1 MILQKPLGWLQRF
14 LYSVERGELPF
25 PNPVIEIGQDW
36 PLEFLRVSQTF
47 ATIAGTLSP
56 TIYAPGEEKHG
67 LVWTL
72 SGFRSAAGVFPAT
85 DVMGLNFVTR
95 EGTAVRL
102 ISFEAGAD
110 ALDHVPL
117 IGSSVVPAAATA
129 QLSGVSPVYVPPGA
143 SLQYIHTSV
152 AGGLNGILLMVV
164 LERLKSYPLRL
175 P

>member
-36 PLEFLRVSQTF
+36 PLEFLRQTTSS
-47 ATIAGTLSP
+47 ATIAGTISP
-56 TIYAPGEEKHG
+56 TVYAPGEEKHG
-67 LVWTL
+67 LVWTM
-72 SGFRSAAGVFPAT
+72 SAFRSAAGQFPVT

-95 EGTAVRL
+95 ENTAVRM
-102 ISFEAGAD
+102 ISYEAGTLT
-110 ALDHVPL
+110 LDHVPL
-117 IGSSVVPAAATA
+117 IGSAAVPGGSGIQVVGL
-129 QLSGVSPVYVPPGA
+129 QPVYVPPGA

-152 AGGLNGILLMVV
+152 AGGLNLILLLVV